1 MSRGDGGSAIKA
13 SVRHTTCRFCPRK
26 GKPIRYFP
34 RSPTPR
40 GTGGCGTRAAEPIA
54 TGRDRSRGRRCSTNE
69 NSRPRGVESR
79 QSQHAPPEGCGRP
92 NNDASRNVLFL
103 GVAFSP
109 PPGPLN
115 ARCEDSASDARHV
128 AGVAEVTDVP
138 GFETSGRRA
147 PCNALLTGQ
156 GRLVKESRANQ
167 PW

>member
-1 MSRGDGGSAIKA
+1 M
-13 SVRHTTCRFCPRK
+13 
-26 GKPIRYFP
+26 GK
-34 RSPTPR
+34 
-40 GTGGCGTRAAEPIA
+40 
-54 TGRDRSRGRRCSTNE
+54 RDRGMSSLDVAARTTG
-69 NSRPRGVESR
+69 
-79 QSQHAPPEGCGRP
+79 GCGRP

-156 GRLVKESRANQ
+156 GRLVKETRANQ